1 MVLLYVFEEFY
12 ADADWKKEALENI
25 KKGEGMFREM
35 GMDYGLAKT
44 QEVLAGL

>member
-25 KKGEGMFREM
+25 KKAEGIFLEM
-35 GMDYGLAKT
+35 GMDNWLRALKGRT
-44 QEVLAGL
+44 FE